1 MNFCLSG
8 LRLTYL
14 CRVCIYTRIY
24 TYNPWLGFSS
34 RTLIRKPFGQE
45 FRIYEFSRGSRIIS
59 SRLAA
64 VEGWR
69 GGKAPARD
77 WIKVVAGFSCARL
90 DARRTC
96 KKPYFF
102 IYGRC
107 PRRKYRGLAL
117 PVPFRL
123 VSFRFDLSTF
133 SLFFFFFL
141 LKCFYGGRVFSFFF
155 F

>member
-1 MNFCLSG
+1 MVRLFVQDFNTKT
-8 LRLTYL
+8 LRS
-14 CRVCIYTRIY
+14 RVSDIRVFTRISY
-24 TYNPWLGFSS
+24 YLVETG
-34 RTLIRKPFGQE
+34 
-45 FRIYEFSRGSRIIS
+45 RGRGM
-59 SRLAA
+59 
-64 VEGWR
+64 EGE
-69 GGKAPARD
+69 KAPARD

-102 IYGRC
+102 ICGRC

-133 SLFFFFFL
+133 SLFFFFL

>member
-1 MNFCLSG
+1 MV
-8 LRLTYL
+8 RLFVQDFNTKTPRS
-14 CRVCIYTRIY
+14 RVSDIRVFTRISY
-24 TYNPWLGFSS
+24 YLVETG
-34 RTLIRKPFGQE
+34 
-45 FRIYEFSRGSRIIS
+45 RGRG
-59 SRLAA
+59 
-64 VEGWR
+64 E

-155 F
+155 FLTRFER

>member
-1 MNFCLSG
+1 MVRLFVQDFNTKT
-8 LRLTYL
+8 LRS
-14 CRVCIYTRIY
+14 RVSDIRVFTRISY
-24 TYNPWLGFSS
+24 YLVETG
-34 RTLIRKPFGQE
+34 
-45 FRIYEFSRGSRIIS
+45 RGRGM
-59 SRLAA
+59 
-64 VEGWR
+64 E

-133 SLFFFFFL
+133 SLFFFFSFKVFL
-141 LKCFYGGRVFSFFF
+141 WGKGFFLFFF
-155 F
+155 LTRFER